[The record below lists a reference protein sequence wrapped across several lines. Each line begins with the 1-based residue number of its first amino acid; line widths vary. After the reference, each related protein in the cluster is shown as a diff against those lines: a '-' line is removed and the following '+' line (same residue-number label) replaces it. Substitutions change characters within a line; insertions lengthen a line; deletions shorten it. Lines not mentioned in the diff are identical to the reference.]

1 MSKDKLDSIKSKI
14 YRNKKWTT
22 TIDKKRNTMSHIDG
36 LVNKI
41 EKKSINRNEAI
52 DIYNDIIKKGKII
65 AKERQTKN
73 TQKFKKKN
81 W

>member
-1 MSKDKLDSIKSKI
+1 MSD
-14 YRNKKWTT
+14 
-22 TIDKKRNTMSHIDG
+22 IDG

-73 TQKFKKKN
+73 MQKFLKKF
-81 W
+81 

>member
-1 MSKDKLDSIKSKI
+1 MSD
-14 YRNKKWTT
+14 
-22 TIDKKRNTMSHIDG
+22 IDG

-41 EKKSINRNEAI
+41 EKKKSINRNEAI

-81 W
+81 